1 MRFFLVVLLLLRLNQ
16 SDGACVN
23 AIRDQGKEAEHKVP
37 GPKEQDG
44 REVQLVDDVENLH
57 IATSPH
63 GGEMPHLA
71 DCQAECRGQVLASD
85 LNCA

>member
-1 MRFFLVVLLLLRLNQ
+1 M
-16 SDGACVN
+16 
-23 AIRDQGKEAEHKVP
+23 P

-44 REVQLVDDVENLH
+44 REVQLVYDVENLH

-63 GGEMPHLA
+63 GGEMPRLA
-71 DCQAECRGQVLASD
+71 DCQAECRGQILASD